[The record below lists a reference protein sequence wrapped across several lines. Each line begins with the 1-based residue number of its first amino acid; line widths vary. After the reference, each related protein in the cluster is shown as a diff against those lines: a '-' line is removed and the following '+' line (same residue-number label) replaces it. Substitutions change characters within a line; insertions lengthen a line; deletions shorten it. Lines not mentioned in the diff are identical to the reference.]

1 MSSVRLFHPTDPQ
14 QLADLEQQAT
24 QHPWRVGQYRDSLAA
39 GYPCYG
45 LFGDDGSLMGFALI
59 MRVLDEAE
67 ILNIVIAKEHQ
78 GQGFG
83 LQLMQSMLHNLRD
96 DCCHRLFLEVRESN
110 APARKLY
117 QRCGFRQC
125 GLRKNYYPVSGGREH
140 AILMEASL

>member
-1 MSSVRLFHPTDPQ
+1 MSNVRLFQPTDPQ
-14 QLADLEQQAT
+14 QLADLEQLAT
-24 QHPWRVGQYRDSLAA
+24 AHPWRVGQYRDSLAA

-67 ILNIVIAKEHQ
+67 ILNIVIAKPHQ
-78 GQGFG
+78 GQGLG
-83 LQLMQSMLHNLRD
+83 CQLMQSMLQHLHD
-96 DCCHRLFLEVRESN
+96 DCCRRLFLEVRESN
-110 APARKLY
+110 VPARKLY

-125 GLRKNYYPVSGGREH
+125 GLRKNYYPVNGGREH